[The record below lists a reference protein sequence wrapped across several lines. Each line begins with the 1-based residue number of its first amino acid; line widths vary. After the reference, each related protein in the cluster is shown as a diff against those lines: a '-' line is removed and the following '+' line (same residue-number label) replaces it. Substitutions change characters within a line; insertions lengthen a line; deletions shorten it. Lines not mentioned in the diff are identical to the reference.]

1 MKKNISFLDTEYGYI
16 ENVNDLKLNISIE
29 KEFNE
34 VKEFIQGKNLNLK
47 CDFINYADFIK
58 NMELKEIK
66 NALKKKSLA
75 APGMEQKLLYSF
87 LLLTVQT
94 SF

>member
-47 CDFINYADFIK
+47 CDFINY
-58 NMELKEIK
+58 
-66 NALKKKSLA
+66 
-75 APGMEQKLLYSF
+75 
-87 LLLTVQT
+87 VC
-94 SF
+94 

>member
-47 CDFINYADFIK
+47 CDFINYVCW
-58 NMELKEIK
+58 LH
-66 NALKKKSLA
+66 KKYWI
-75 APGMEQKLLYSF
+75 ERN
-87 LLLTVQT
+87 
-94 SF
+94 

>member
-58 NMELKEIK
+58 NLELKEIK
-66 NALKKKSLA
+66 NALKKEKSCSARHGTKASL
-75 APGMEQKLLYSF
+75 
-87 LLLTVQT
+87 
-94 SF
+94 

>member
-1 MKKNISFLDTEYGYI
+1 M
-16 ENVNDLKLNISIE
+16 
-29 KEFNE
+29 
-34 VKEFIQGKNLNLK
+34 
-47 CDFINYADFIK
+47 YADFIK
-58 NMELKEIK
+58 NIELKEIK